1 MDISTMLND
10 PSMSIYWELYLEFVY
25 LVTDAFRRRFCSD
38 FFT

>member
-10 PSMSIYWELYLEFVY
+10 PGMSIYWELYLEFVY
-25 LVTDAFRRRFCSD
+25 LVTDAFRRSFCSD